1 MADEKQQQ
9 NINVELTEDV
19 ANGKY
24 CNLAIVNHSPTE
36 FVLDFINLMPGAP
49 KAKVQSRIIMSPSH
63 AKRLYAA
70 LADNLHKFENANGD
84 INEQKVAMP
93 FNMGPTGEA

>member
-1 MADEKQQQ
+1 MADDKQQQ

-84 INEQKVAMP
+84 IREQKVAMP
-93 FNMGPTGEA
+93 FNMGPKGEA

>member
-70 LADNLHKFENANGD
+70 LADNLHKFESANGD

-93 FNMGPTGEA
+93 FNMGPKGEA